1 MSLARRSFLG
11 ALSAAGS
18 LQAAALPPRPQADSL
33 EADLLE
39 AIDEIPL
46 VNTHEHITPED
57 ERTSSNVDFFT
68 LAGHYAIN
76 DVISAGLRGDD
87 LKLVRDPNAP
97 TRRRWEA
104 FEPYWKAARLT
115 GYGQVLRIAIRDI
128 YDSEEISANTLDSI
142 NDRIEARN
150 KPGLYDEI
158 LSHRSNI
165 EYSVLDDYWNPAPV
179 APDPRFF
186 ALARKF
192 DRFITP
198 QSSEDIKKLEAL
210 TDVSI
215 TSLAGLK
222 RAIERS
228 FEQSLAAG
236 MVTVK
241 STLAYNREIHYAE
254 VPASAAEAGFAD
266 LIKDRRMIPQGFR
279 ARTERPYR
287 ELEDHMFHH
296 LIGLADAN
304 DIPVQIHTGL
314 HAGNGNFIENS
325 KPTHLT
331 NLFFL
336 YPQVK
341 FDLFHVSY
349 PYQGEASAI
358 AKVFPNVSIDFCWTH
373 IISGSAARGTLH
385 EMLEMLP
392 ANKIFGFG
400 GDYRFP
406 ELTYAHAKIARANVA
421 KVLSEKVE
429 ANFCNDTEALELA
442 RMLLH
447 DNPDQMFGWRRRSQ
461 GI

>member
-11 ALSAAGS
+11 ALSVAGS
-18 LQAAALPPRPQADSL
+18 AQAAALPARPQANSL
-33 EADLLE
+33 EADLLT
-39 AIDEIPL
+39 AIEEIPL
-46 VNTHEHITPED
+46 VNTHEHIIPED
-57 ERTSSNVDFFT
+57 ERTSSKVDFFT

-76 DVISAGLRGDD
+76 DVISAGLAGDE
-87 LKLVRDPNAP
+87 LEIVRDADAP
-97 TRRRWEA
+97 MRRRWEA

-115 GYGQVLRIAIRDI
+115 GYGQVLRIAIRDV
-128 YDSEEISANTLDSI
+128 YESEEISADTLDNI
-142 NDRIEARN
+142 NARIAAKN

-158 LSHRSNI
+158 LSRRSNI
-165 EYSVLDDYWNPAPV
+165 EYSVLDDYWNAAPV
-179 APDPRFF
+179 APDSRFF

-192 DRFITP
+192 DRFVTP
-198 QSSEDIKKLEAL
+198 QSSGDINKLEEL

-228 FEQSLAAG
+228 FEQSLEAG

-241 STLAYNREIHYAE
+241 STLAYNREIHYSE
-254 VPASAAEAGFAD
+254 VATGAAEAEFAD
-266 LIKDRRMIPQGFR
+266 LINDRRSIPQGFR

-287 ELEDHMFHH
+287 QLEDHMFHH
-296 LIGLADAN
+296 LMRLADAYKL
-304 DIPVQIHTGL
+304 PVQIHTGL

-341 FDLFHVSY
+341 FDLFHISY
-349 PYQGEASAI
+349 PYQGEAAAI
-358 AKVFPNVSIDFCWTH
+358 AKVFPNVSIDFCWMH
-373 IISGSAARGTLH
+373 IISGSAAQRTLH

-406 ELTYAHAKIARANVA
+406 ELSYAHAKIARANIA
-421 KVLSEKVE
+421 KVLTEKVE
-429 ANFCNDTEALELA
+429 TGFCDDTEALELA

-447 DNPDQMFGWRRRSQ
+447 DNPDRMFGWRRRSQ
-461 GI
+461 GV